1 MFEVLATE
9 TFRSLDPVT
18 CVHPS
23 RPQGPCVVMF
33 HSSHSHSMVR
43 STVTFYH
50 TSRAAEGYSPDVPLF
65 WLMFITSLLA
75 SHCHQG
81 YCYLNQKL
89 NIWNENW
96 VVLVMSHI
104 TVWLFLSQA
113 DFIISIILLCQHHEA
128 WSLSF
133 PLTWRLYEYLRL
145 CFRPKSLECSEEA
158 CRIP

>member
-1 MFEVLATE
+1 MFEVLATG
-9 TFRSLDPVT
+9 TFRSLDPAT

-23 RPQGPCVVMF
+23 GLQGPSAVMC
-33 HSSHSHSMVR
+33 HSSHSHSVVR

-50 TSRAAEGYSPDVPLF
+50 ASRAAEGYSPDVPLF

-104 TVWLFLSQA
+104 TVSVWL
-113 DFIISIILLCQHHEA
+113 
-128 WSLSF
+128 LSF
-133 PLTWRLYEYLRL
+133 SSRLYHLHYFVVPASWGLI
-145 CFRPKSLECSEEA
+145 PVVSIDLEA
-158 CRIP
+158 LWILKALL